1 MKKNYIKLF
10 AAITS
15 ALLLN
20 SNAVNAQCITPPATT
35 ISAAG
40 TCGPLPFSATLSATG
55 VSSLQTGWYTNAFG
69 GNAVG
74 TGSTYATPSLT
85 APPM

>member
-20 SNAVNAQCITPPATT
+20 SNAVNAQCITPPAK
-35 ISAAG
+35 
-40 TCGPLPFSATLSATG
+40 
-55 VSSLQTGWYTNAFG
+55 Q
-69 GNAVG
+69 
-74 TGSTYATPSLT
+74 
-85 APPM
+85 